1 MNGKAEPML
10 TAIEGVDSENPGSTL
25 NRSGKPIPVPGITG
39 KIRRFARCGI
49 WENASNGARGRYRAP
64 GAA

>member
-25 NRSGKPIPVPGITG
+25 NRSGKPIPVPRTMWHLG
-39 KIRRFARCGI
+39 KCKQWRKGQISCAGSSVTIRR
-49 WENASNGARGRYRAP
+49 
-64 GAA
+64 AAA

>member
-25 NRSGKPIPVPGITG
+25 NRSGVRTMWHLG
-39 KIRRFARCGI
+39 KCKQWRKCMRREQRD
-49 WENASNGARGRYRAP
+49 N
-64 GAA
+64 